1 MSKFVNRF
9 VVSDHH
15 FGHTNSWEKF
25 KLADGCT
32 PLRPFTS
39 NDEMNETMIERHN
52 AKVKEHDTVYFLGDV
67 VINRKHLHLVK
78 QLNGR
83 KILIRGN
90 HDIFRDDDYREV
102 GFEQIHGV
110 RVWVDKFVMSH
121 IPLHPDCV
129 SGRFRVNVHG
139 HLHANKVMQDHPMYT
154 RVADPKTFQPQF
166 FNKLTGS
173 RYPVTDETLAMM
185 DRIPD
190 PRYLCVCVEQT
201 DFTPLHFDEVEQ
213 RIQKQWEETGYRPPE
228 NDGWGN
234 GSGPN

>member
-1 MSKFVNRF
+1 MTKFVNRF

-25 KLADGCT
+25 KLADGS

-39 NDEMNETMIERHN
+39 NDEMNQTMIDRHN

-90 HDIFRDDDYREV
+90 HDIFKDQDYYDV

-110 RVWVDKFVMSH
+110 RVFVDKFILSH

-139 HLHANKVMQDHPMYT
+139 HLHANQIMGWWRHDWAEDVE
-154 RVADPKTFQPQF
+154 V
-166 FNKLTGS
+166 
-173 RYPVTDETLAMM
+173 
-185 DRIPD
+185 PD

-201 DFTPLHFDEVEQ
+201 NFTPLHFDEVESI
-213 RIQKQWEETGYRPPE
+213 IQKRWQDAGYSPAAS
-228 NDGWGN
+228 DGWGN
-234 GSGPN
+234 GSGPG

>member
-9 VVSDHH
+9 VISDTH
-15 FGHTNSWEKF
+15 FSHRNSWEKF
-25 KLADGCT
+25 KRDDGS

-39 NDEMNETMIERHN
+39 NEEMDETMIERWN
-52 AKVKEHDTVYFLGDV
+52 AKVKPHDTVYHCGDV
-67 VINRKHLHLVK
+67 VIARKNLQLIK
-78 QLNGR
+78 RLNGR

-110 RVWVDKFVMSH
+110 RVFVDKFILSH

-139 HLHANKVMQDHPMYT
+139 HLHANQVMETFRVTGDDMYPYE
-154 RVADPKTFQPQF
+154 DQ
-166 FNKLTGS
+166 
-173 RYPVTDETLAMM
+173 
-185 DRIPD
+185 RID

-201 DFTPLHFDEVEQ
+201 NFTPLHFDEVEAL
-213 RIQKQWEETGYRPPE
+213 IQKRWADTGYAPAAG
-228 NDGWGN
+228 DGWGN
-234 GSGPN
+234 GSGPG

>member
-15 FGHTNSWEKF
+15 FGHTNSWAKF
-25 KLADGCT
+25 KLDDGCT
-32 PLRPFTS
+32 PLRPFES
-39 NDEMNETMIERHN
+39 DDEMNEAMIERHN
-52 AKVKEHDTVYFLGDV
+52 AKVKQHDTVYFLGDV

-78 QLNGR
+78 RLNGR

-90 HDIFRDDDYREV
+90 HDIFRDEDYREV

-110 RVWVDKFVMSH
+110 RVFVDKFVMSH
-121 IPLHPDCV
+121 IPLHPNCV

-139 HLHANKVMQDHPMYT
+139 HLHANRVT
-154 RVADPKTFQPQF
+154 RDIVQF
-166 FNKLTGS
+166 DASQGWQLGKKIDT
-173 RYPVTDETLAMM
+173 A
-185 DRIPD
+185 ID

-201 DFTPLHFDEVEQ
+201 DFTPLHFDEVEA
-213 RIQKQWEETGYRPPE
+213 RIQKQWEETGYRPPV

>member
-1 MSKFVNRF
+1 MTKFVNRF
-9 VVSDHH
+9 VISDHH

-25 KLADGCT
+25 KLADGS

-90 HDIFRDDDYREV
+90 HDIFRDEDYREV

-110 RVWVDKFVMSH
+110 RVFVDKFILSH

-129 SGRFRVNVHG
+129 TGRFRVNVHG
-139 HLHANKVMQDHPMYT
+139 HLHANQIMGWWKHGW
-154 RVADPKTFQPQF
+154 AE
-166 FNKLTGS
+166 
-173 RYPVTDETLAMM
+173 DEEL
-185 DRIPD
+185 PD

-201 DFTPLHFDEVEQ
+201 DFAPLHFDEVEE
-213 RIQKQWEETGYRPPE
+213 RIQQRWKYAGYQPAAS
-228 NDGWGN
+228 DGWGN

>member
-1 MSKFVNRF
+1 MTKFVNRF

-25 KLADGCT
+25 KLADGS

-39 NDEMNETMIERHN
+39 NDEMNETMIDRHN

-90 HDIFRDDDYREV
+90 HDIFRDEDYREV

-110 RVWVDKFVMSH
+110 RVFVDKFILSH

-129 SGRFRVNVHG
+129 TGRFRVNVHG
-139 HLHANKVMQDHPMYT
+139 HLHANQIMRPYYSKRNEY
-154 RVADPKTFQPQF
+154 
-166 FNKLTGS
+166 
-173 RYPVTDETLAMM
+173 DEDGFCVGKY
-185 DRIPD
+185 DRIVGMEED

-201 DFTPLHFDEVEQ
+201 NFTPLHFDEVEAI
-213 RIQKQWEETGYRPPE
+213 IQKRWQEAGYAPAAS
-228 NDGWGN
+228 DGWGN
-234 GSGPN
+234 GSGPG

>member
-1 MSKFVNRF
+1 MTKFVNRF
-9 VVSDHH
+9 VISDHH
-15 FGHTNSWEKF
+15 FGHQNSWEKF
-25 KLADGCT
+25 KLADGS

-39 NDEMNETMIERHN
+39 NDEMNQTMIDRHN

-90 HDIFRDDDYREV
+90 HDIFRDEDYREV

-110 RVWVDKFVMSH
+110 RVFVDKFILSH

-139 HLHANKVMQDHPMYT
+139 HLHANQVMW
-154 RVADPKTFQPQF
+154 RVHNHSDDPEDW
-166 FNKLTGS
+166 GS
-173 RYPVTDETLAMM
+173 PFGDLR
-185 DRIPD
+185 PD

-201 DFTPLHFDEVEQ
+201 DFTPLHFDEVESI
-213 RIQKQWEETGYRPPE
+213 IQKRWQDAGYAPAAS
-228 NDGWGN
+228 DGWGN
-234 GSGPN
+234 GSGPG